1 MKSTTT
7 VKTQSKEELINKLV
21 NNNLNSAKSS
31 SILCGYCES
40 GVGH

>member
-21 NNNLNSAKSS
+21 NKNLNKSNLS
-31 SILCGYCES
+31 SFDCGLCEGI
-40 GVGH
+40 GGN